1 MDDGKTRNRRVGT
14 PVPGCPQIPSR
25 REAHPHFLHQNN
37 AQNAKT
43 GSASQPFSRKGCASF
58 SNNRTAKKLS
68 DEMDRLMEAISPEA
82 RKQVETIDNLR
93 ADMTV
98 LANEDYQ

>member
-1 MDDGKTRNRRVGT
+1 MFVLQELWRGNIT
-14 PVPGCPQIPSR
+14 PSERFVRS
-25 REAHPHFLHQNN
+25 
-37 AQNAKT
+37 
-43 GSASQPFSRKGCASF
+43 GSEYKKIAG
-58 SNNRTAKKLS
+58 KLS

-93 ADMTV
+93 ANMTV